1 MAESPSTDGSGNV
14 ARAKVQKCASH
25 IQNKQPDGRSAAN
38 VVARFISSFS
48 GESVVKLG
56 ELLKMA
62 REIKGVTLRDL
73 ERETGISN
81 ALLSQIETGHVRSP
95 GFHNVVKIARA
106 LNVKLDTLADHAVTD
121 LRKVLRDLKGK

>member
-1 MAESPSTDGSGNV
+1 M
-14 ARAKVQKCASH
+14 
-25 IQNKQPDGRSAAN
+25 
-38 VVARFISSFS
+38 
-48 GESVVKLG
+48 KLG

-81 ALLSQIETGHVRSP
+81 ALLSQIETGHVRQP
-95 GFHNVVKIARA
+95 GFQNVVKIARA

-121 LRKVLRDLKGK
+121 LRKVLRDLKAPKSAR

>member
-1 MAESPSTDGSGNV
+1 M
-14 ARAKVQKCASH
+14 
-25 IQNKQPDGRSAAN
+25 
-38 VVARFISSFS
+38 
-48 GESVVKLG
+48 KLG